1 MLMMDRGGTVGLM
14 GVVAIAGSDWFDGRC
29 GSLYGLCLCVCGFV
43 DGLVVCVC
51 VCVCVCVVMGL
62 DRWIGVSWVCVCGF
76 VC

>member
-1 MLMMDRGGTVGLM
+1 MVGVAQLMVY
-14 GVVAIAGSDWFDGRC
+14 V
-29 GSLYGLCLCVCGFV
+29 CVCGFV